1 MMQDEYKSA
10 LLWYKDDRKQLRTKP
25 TKEKSIKTE
34 SSFFK
39 KLKAS
44 LKTEGKL
51 KQKQKEKPKKKSLA
65 LLKRP
70 KEKTIKPLVPI
81 EDTTKEKIL
90 AKIRREQEKQLRKL
104 Q

>member
-39 KLKAS
+39 KLTAS
-44 LKTEGKL
+44 LKTEI
-51 KQKQKEKPKKKSLA
+51 KPKKKQKKKQLV
-65 LLKRP
+65 LLKKR